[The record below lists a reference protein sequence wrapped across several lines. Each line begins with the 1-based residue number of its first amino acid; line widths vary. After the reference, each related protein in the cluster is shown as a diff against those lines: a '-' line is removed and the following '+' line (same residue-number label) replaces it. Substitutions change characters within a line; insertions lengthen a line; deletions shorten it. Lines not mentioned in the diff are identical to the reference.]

1 MLRPLLHVV
10 ACCREL
16 LHRLHNTAAG
26 SQQHATMLVQQY
38 SGSCCVRL
46 QVALKVG
53 ATRKIIKI
61 W

>member
-1 MLRPLLHVV
+1 MLRPLFHVV
-10 ACCREL
+10 ACCWEL

-38 SGSCCVRL
+38 WELLRPFARSF
-46 QVALKVG
+46 KVG

>member
-10 ACCREL
+10 ACCWEL
-16 LHRLHNTAAG
+16 VHRLHNTTAG

-38 SGSCCVRL
+38 WELLRPFAASSF
-46 QVALKVG
+46 KVG